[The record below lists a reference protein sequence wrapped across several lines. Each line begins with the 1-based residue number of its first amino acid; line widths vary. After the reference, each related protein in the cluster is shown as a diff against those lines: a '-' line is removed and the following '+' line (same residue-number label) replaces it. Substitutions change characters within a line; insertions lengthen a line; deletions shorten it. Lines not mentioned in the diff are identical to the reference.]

1 MQQMEIGQNS
11 LPAFIMIVPLLIVL
25 FTWISVTHWINAR
38 AAERRT
44 RERYALFKHLSER
57 PAESVQLV
65 LEQLHQ
71 DDARELEREREK
83 AAVVWRGQNMGAAV
97 TLAIGILLTLFLYYI
112 APNKPLWL
120 IGLMPVMVGVILA
133 VSGWLEKPKGQR

>member
-1 MQQMEIGQNS
+1 
-11 LPAFIMIVPLLIVL
+11 MIVPLLLVL
-25 FTWISVTHWINAR
+25 FTWISVTQWITAK
-38 AAERRT
+38 AAERKM

-83 AAVVWRGQNMGAAV
+83 AAVAWRGQNMGAAV
-97 TLAIGILLTLFLYYI
+97 VLAIGVLLTLFLYFI
-112 APNKPLWL
+112 APNKPVWL
-120 IGLMPVMVGVILA
+120 IGLMPVMVGVVLA
-133 VSGWLEKPKGQR
+133 ISGWLEKPKAGR

>member
-1 MQQMEIGQNS
+1 MK
-11 LPAFIMIVPLLIVL
+11 PAVLFIVPILMFV
-25 FTWISVTHWINAR
+25 FVWMSVTHWITAK
-38 AAERRT
+38 AAERKM

-83 AAVVWRGQNMGAAV
+83 AAVAWRGQNMGAAV
-97 TLAIGILLTLFLYYI
+97 TLAIGVLLTLFLYYI
-112 APNKPLWL
+112 APDKPVWL

-133 VSGWLEKPKGQR
+133 VAGWIEKPKRER